1 MERKKP
7 TVLYAVGIR
16 MEKWPTA
23 FLSSR
28 TLAQYSTVRDAGGLN
43 CRVRNGTGCYSAA
56 MAVVPKPCIVN
67 NYIRIYIN
75 NVNNTAMNPPIIPV
89 EQLLAYLLI

>member
-1 MERKKP
+1 M
-7 TVLYAVGIR
+7 LYAVGTR

-43 CRVRNGTGCYSAA
+43 CRVRNGTGCYTAA
-56 MAVVPKPCIVN
+56 MAVVPKLCILTS
-67 NYIRIYIN
+67 YITLI
-75 NVNNTAMNPPIIPV
+75 
-89 EQLLAYLLI
+89 LLPEISCGAERPAHRKIFSLYG